1 MHVIAILETALERT
15 NKKFK
20 FRFEYLESETMA
32 KVYRLKDMS
41 LEQMD
46 VFWNE
51 AKVKK
56 L

>member
-1 MHVIAILETALERT
+1 
-15 NKKFK
+15 
-20 FRFEYLESETMA
+20 MA
-32 KVYRLKDMS
+32 KGISLKDMS

-51 AKVKK
+51 AKKIEKK